1 MSDTTKAAKTP
12 VFVPDDLE
20 ATIGERV
27 AHMDCNA
34 DLNRA
39 ETCSLI
45 WVGMGETDSPEWL
58 KYSPINVDYVKT
70 HKDRKAHEG
79 DAEHPEGFD
88 LSDTATDDR
97 LTKNAN
103 KQWSRRLA
111 DTRDFIGRPD
121 FCVRNKTMPTKG
133 ASSVESAKAMEAKAK
148 REAAKSPAVLKQE
161 QKITKAV
168 DQQKAR
174 DTDLRAARDQAGTV
188 IAGLAKAGID
198 ASKQVKV
205 LTQALAIPTSK
216 PLNDSKER
224 DRAALKEATTLAKDV
239 SRELTKIGNAAA
251 ASARKLGL
259 TISHD

>member
-1 MSDTTKAAKTP
+1 
-12 VFVPDDLE
+12 
-20 ATIGERV
+20 
-27 AHMDCNA
+27 
-34 DLNRA
+34 
-39 ETCSLI
+39 
-45 WVGMGETDSPEWL
+45 
-58 KYSPINVDYVKT
+58 
-70 HKDRKAHEG
+70 
-79 DAEHPEGFD
+79 
-88 LSDTATDDR
+88 
-97 LTKNAN
+97 
-103 KQWSRRLA
+103 
-111 DTRDFIGRPD
+111 
-121 FCVRNKTMPTKG
+121 
-133 ASSVESAKAMEAKAK
+133 MEAKAK